1 MQPRCCERPELTTET
16 KPAIKVLLADDH
28 PIVMSGCQA
37 SLSSLGID
45 TIGQAK
51 TPTDAVR
58 MYAELKPDVLVLD
71 VKFGQ
76 AQTGFDAAKDIL
88 KADAAAKIVFW
99 SQCDQDSVI
108 KEAYRIGG
116 HAYVTKVA
124 DPSELAAAITK
135 AHEGHMYFHPTI
147 AERLASLSVRGD
159 KSPQVVLDDRE
170 LEVFKLMAQGM
181 TNMEIA
187 TQLHLAPRTIST
199 ISQTIKDKLGVHRPA
214 DITLMAVRHA
224 IIEA

>member
-1 MQPRCCERPELTTET
+1 MQPCRCERPELTTET
-16 KPAIKVLLADDH
+16 EPTIKVLLADDH

-37 SLSSLGID
+37 SLSSLGIT

-51 TPTDAVR
+51 TPADAVR
-58 MYAELKPDVLVLD
+58 LYAELKPDVIVLD
-71 VKFGQ
+71 LKFGL

-88 KADAAAKIVFW
+88 KSDPSAKIVFW
-99 SQCDQDSVI
+99 SQGDQDNVI
-108 KEAYRIGG
+108 KEAYRIGA
-116 HAYVTKVA
+116 HAYVMKVA
-124 DPSELAAAITK
+124 DPADLAAAITN

-159 KSPQVVLDDRE
+159 KSPQVVLDERE
-170 LEVFKLMAQGM
+170 LEVFKRMAQGM

-187 TQLHLAPRTIST
+187 AQLHLAPRIIST

>member
-1 MQPRCCERPELTTET
+1 MSTESKT
-16 KPAIKVLLADDH
+16 AIKVLLADDH

-51 TPTDAVR
+51 TPADAIR
-58 MYAELKPDVLVLD
+58 MYAELRPDVLVLD

-76 AQTGFDAAKDIL
+76 SQTGFDAAKGIL

-108 KEAYRIGG
+108 KEAYRVGG
-116 HAYVTKVA
+116 FAYVTKVA
-124 DPSELAAAITK
+124 DPAELAAAITS
-135 AHEGHMYFHPTI
+135 AHGGHMYFHPAI

-159 KSPQVVLDDRE
+159 KSPQVLLDERE
-170 LEVFKLMAQGM
+170 LEVFKLMAQGL
-181 TNMEIA
+181 TNLEIA
-187 TQLHLAPRTIST
+187 NHLHLATRTISS
-199 ISQTIKDKLGVHRPA
+199 ISQTIKDKLGVQRPA

>member
-1 MQPRCCERPELTTET
+1 MQQPRCERLQLTTET

-37 SLSSLGID
+37 TLSSLGID

-58 MYAELKPDVLVLD
+58 MYSELKPDVLVLD

-76 AQTGFDAAKDIL
+76 AQTGFDAAKGIL

-124 DPSELAAAITK
+124 DPAELAAAI
-135 AHEGHMYFHPTI
+135 ASAYAGHMYFHPAI

-159 KSPQVVLDDRE
+159 KSPQVVLDERE

-181 TNMEIA
+181 TNTEIA
-187 TQLHLAPRTIST
+187 TKLHLAPRTIST
-199 ISQTIKDKLGVHRPA
+199 ISQTIKDKIGVHRPA

>member
-1 MQPRCCERPELTTET
+1 MTKQPN
-16 KPAIKVLLADDH
+16 PAIKVLLADDH

-37 SLSSLGID
+37 SLSGFGIN

-51 TPTDAVR
+51 TPSEAVD
-58 MYAELKPDVLVLD
+58 MYRELEPDVLVLD

-76 AQTGFDAAKDIL
+76 ALTGFDAAKSIL
-88 KADAAAKIVFW
+88 ENDPKAKLVFW

-124 DPSELAAAITK
+124 DPADLATAIK
-135 AHEGHMYFHPTI
+135 SASDGHLYFPPTI
-147 AERLASLSVRGD
+147 SERLATLSVRGD
-159 KSPQVVLDDRE
+159 KSPQMALDDRE
-170 LEVFKLMAQGM
+170 LSVFKYMAQGL
-181 TNMEIA
+181 TNQEISE
-187 TQLHLAPRTIST
+187 QMNLAPRTIST
-199 ISQTIKDKLGVHRPA
+199 ISQAVKDKLGVHRPA
-214 DITLMAVRHA
+214 EITLLAVRHA

>member
-1 MQPRCCERPELTTET
+1 MTTET
-16 KPAIKVLLADDH
+16 KPAIKVLLVDDH
-28 PIVMSGCQA
+28 PIVMSGFQA
-37 SLSSLGID
+37 SLSSLGIT

-51 TPTDAVR
+51 TPADAVR

-71 VKFGQ
+71 VKLGQ

-99 SQCDQDSVI
+99 SQCDQDGVI

-116 HAYVTKVA
+116 HAYVTNVA
-124 DPSELAAAITK
+124 APAELATAITN
-135 AHEGHMYFHPTI
+135 AHEGHMYFHPAI
-147 AERLASLSVRGD
+147 AERLARLSVRGD

-187 TQLHLAPRTIST
+187 SQLHLAPRTIST

>member
-1 MQPRCCERPELTTET
+1 MQTVRCESPQLIT
-16 KPAIKVLLADDH
+16 KTQPAIRVLLADDH

-51 TPTDAVR
+51 TPSDAVR

-116 HAYVTKVA
+116 HAYITKVA
-124 DPSELAAAITK
+124 DPADLAAAITC
-135 AHEGHMYFHPTI
+135 AYEGHLYFHPAI

-159 KSPQVVLDDRE
+159 RSPQVVLDERE
-170 LEVFKLMAQGM
+170 LEVFKFMAQGM
-181 TNMEIA
+181 TNMEIS

-224 IIEA
+224 IIEV

>member
-1 MQPRCCERPELTTET
+1 MTDEI
-16 KPAIKVLLADDH
+16 KPVIQVLLADDH
-28 PIVMSGCQA
+28 PIVMSGCEVV
-37 SLSSLGID
+37 LSSLGIA
-45 TIGQAK
+45 TIGQAR

-58 MYAELKPDVLVLD
+58 MYADLKPDVLVLD

-88 KADAAAKIVFW
+88 KADPKAKIVFW
-99 SQCDQDSVI
+99 SQCDQDNVVR
-108 KEAYRIGG
+108 EAYRIGG

-124 DPSELAAAITK
+124 DPAELAAAITS
-135 AHEGHMYFHPTI
+135 AYEGHMYFHPVI
-147 AERLASLSVRGD
+147 AERLARLSVRGD
-159 KSPQVVLDDRE
+159 KSPQVMLDERE
-170 LEVFKLMAQGM
+170 LEVFKLIAQGM
-181 TNMEIA
+181 TNLELA
-187 TQLHLAPRTIST
+187 AQLHLAPRTIST

>member
-1 MQPRCCERPELTTET
+1 MTTET
-16 KPAIKVLLADDH
+16 KPAIRVLLADDH

-37 SLSSLGID
+37 ALSSLGIS

-51 TPTDAVR
+51 TPADAVR

-88 KADAAAKIVFW
+88 KADPTAKIVFW

-124 DPSELAAAITK
+124 DPAELATAITSS
-135 AHEGHMYFHPTI
+135 HGGRMYFHPAI

-159 KSPQVVLDDRE
+159 KSPQVVLDERE

-181 TNMEIA
+181 TNLEIA
-187 TQLHLAPRTIST
+187 AQLHLAPRTIST